1 MAFVALKPCRFGGT
15 DYLIGDTIPDV
26 KIHPNKAEALRPMG
40 VVTGT
45 IGTIA
50 FKEFNDPYEL
60 EDWEI
65 EDGVATP
72 EEQPAESTETP
83 NPDEDK
89 NEEQP
94 KQRGRR
100 KAE

>member
-1 MAFVALKPCRFGGT
+1 M
-15 DYLIGDTIPDV
+15 IGDTIPDV
-26 KIHPNKAEALRPMG
+26 KIHPNKAEALRRMG

-45 IGTIA
+45 FTI
-50 FKEFNDPYEL
+50 KEFDDPHEL
-60 EDWEI
+60 EDWGT

-72 EEQPAESTETP
+72 EEQPAESTEAP
-83 NPDEDK
+83 NPAENKD
-89 NEEQP
+89 EEQP